1 MGAPSPV
8 RFFRFGTF
16 QFDLRARELRRNGI
30 KVRVPDQ
37 SIQVLAMLLE
47 HPGEVV
53 TRKEVHH
60 RLWPNG
66 TIVEFDHSINAAI
79 KRLRQALEDS
89 ADAPR
94 YVETLPRLGYRF
106 IGAVEQGPAQDAAVP
121 SAEPDPSPGELEGE
135 IVSHYRILDKLGS
148 GGMGVVYMAE
158 DPRLGRTVALKFL
171 ADEFTGDNAALDR
184 FQREARAAS
193 ALNHPNICTLYDI
206 GQADGRPFLAMEFLE
221 GQTLLQLIATGP
233 LTIDRILD
241 LGIQIAD
248 ALDAA
253 HAKGIEHRDIKPSN
267 IFVTA
272 RAAGKI
278 MDFGVAKMAH
288 LTRTADSEALL
299 TNPGSAV
306 GTAAYMSPEQARGE
320 PLDAR
325 TDLFSFGVVLY
336 EMATGQ
342 RPFQGDTMAAIFDAI
357 LNKSPIS
364 PVQLRPD
371 LPAGLEVIIHKA
383 LEKDRDVR
391 CPTALELRAHLNRIK
406 RDTEPRKSAAATLRF
421 GPFRIDLAGRKLL
434 RDETHVPLAPKAF
447 ETLLLLA
454 GNPGQILEKQE
465 LMDPLSPDTE
475 VEENNL
481 AQNISAIRNA
491 LGNVA
496 DRRRWIV
503 TVPGRGYRFD
513 AVGDAATGPAVART
527 GPKFA
532 RWTWVAAV
540 TMGLLVVV
548 IAWRLAWSP
557 TVVRHGLADITRLT
571 DSGDAT
577 RTVISPDGRNVA
589 IVRGMLGSQQLTIR
603 DLTTGRNLELAPRG
617 LVTYMGLTSTPDGNE
632 LYAVL
637 RNTGDIATAL
647 YRSATDEGEWIP
659 VITGVDSPVTFSP
672 DGQRFAF
679 VREDVSG
686 GHSLLII
693 RDLRG
698 REIVAASRPAP
709 EMLDYPAWSPDGSK
723 IACTIVN
730 RTRNVAGLLAIRLSN
745 ATHREIGTR
754 KWSLAKHLAW
764 VGIGDLVIA
773 ARRPG
778 DEVMQL
784 WDVSISTGQARRLT
798 ADFDSYDWFSVT
810 RDGRM
815 IAASRSR
822 TLTSIWAVEPNK
834 PDSERQIAAAADG
847 YGNVAGDADGTLV
860 FTHGPGHVAQVYR
873 MHADGS
879 QQVRLTTSAGNHYL
893 PKPCGPGGLIVYMSE
908 QRSGLETWMMDADG
922 SNAHPVFRHNGWTL
936 HDCSPDGRWIVHTS
950 SETGWQRLW
959 RTSSHGSIHQKLS
972 DGWAMAPSVSPNGRW
987 IAAFYAERPA
997 NTQYAPEAIAIL
1009 PFEGGAPLK
1018 VFPIDDSVEQRFAG
1032 LAWMPG
1038 SAAVS
1043 YVRNENGVGNVW
1055 VQPMSGGPPRKVT
1068 NFARDRVLYFGWSRD
1083 GATVFVTRA
1092 MVTTD
1097 AMLMHLLE

>member
-37 SIQVLAMLLE
+37 SIQVLAMLLQ

-53 TRKEVHH
+53 TREEVHH

-89 ADAPR
+89 AEAPR

-106 IGAVEQGPAQDAAVP
+106 IGTVGQGPAQDAAVP
-121 SAEPDPSPGELEGE
+121 SAEPDPSPGALEGE

-148 GGMGVVYMAE
+148 GGMGVVYKAE
-158 DPRLGRTVALKFL
+158 DTRLGRTVALKFL
-171 ADEFTGDNAALDR
+171 ADEFTGDKAALDR

-233 LTIDRILD
+233 LPIDRILD
-241 LGIQIAD
+241 LGTQIAD

-267 IFVTA
+267 IFVTVRGA
-272 RAAGKI
+272 VKI
-278 MDFGVAKMAH
+278 LDFGVARMAR
-288 LTRTADSEALL
+288 LPRNAENEALI
-299 TNPGSAV
+299 TNPGSAA

-320 PLDAR
+320 ELDPR

-342 RPFQGDTMAAIFDAI
+342 RPFQGDTTAAILDAI
-357 LNKSPIS
+357 LNKSPLS
-364 PVQLRPD
+364 PVQLQPD
-371 LPAGLEVIIHKA
+371 VPAGLEVIIHKA

-391 CPTALELRAHLNRIK
+391 YQTALELRAHLKHIA
-406 RDTEPRKSAAATLRF
+406 RDTEAGKSGPATLRF
-421 GPFRIDLAGRKLL
+421 GPIRIDIAGRKVL
-434 RDETHVPLAPKAF
+434 RDETHVPMTPKAF
-447 ETLLLLA
+447 ETLLRLA
-454 GNPGQILEKQE
+454 GNPGRILEKQE
-465 LMDPLSPDTE
+465 LMDALSPDTE

-481 AQNISAIRNA
+481 AQNISEIRKA
-491 LGNVA
+491 LGEVA
-496 DRRRWIV
+496 DGRRWIV
-503 TVPGRGYRFD
+503 TVPGRGYWFD
-513 AVGDAATGPAVART
+513 AAGDAAAGPTVAESR
-527 GPKFA
+527 PAFA
-532 RWTWVAAV
+532 RWIWVAAV
-540 TMGLLVVV
+540 TMGILVVV
-548 IAWRLAWSP
+548 IAWTLAYSR
-557 TVVRHGLADITRLT
+557 TGGRHEIGDVTRLT

-603 DLTTGRNLELAPRG
+603 DLTTGRNLELAPRRP
-617 LVTYMGLTSTPDGNE
+617 VTYMGLTFTPDGNE

-637 RNTGDIATAL
+637 RNSGEIGTAL
-647 YRSATDEGEWIP
+647 YRSAIGGGGWTP

-693 RDLRG
+693 HDLRG

-730 RTRNVAGLLAIRLSN
+730 RTRNVAGLLAIRLSD

-754 KWSLAKHLAW
+754 RWSLAKHLAW
-764 VGIGDLVIA
+764 VGIGDLVIT
-773 ARRPG
+773 ARQPE

-784 WDVSISTGQARRLT
+784 WDISISTGQARRLT

-810 RDGRM
+810 RDGRT
-815 IAASRSR
+815 IAASQSRS
-822 TLTSIWAVEPNK
+822 LMSVWAVEPNK
-834 PDSERQIAAAADG
+834 PSSERQIAASADG
-847 YGNVAGDADGTLV
+847 YGNVVGDADGTLL

-893 PKPCGPGGLIVYMSE
+893 PRPCGPGGRILYMSE

-922 SNAHPVFRHNGWTL
+922 SNAHPIFRHNGWTL
-936 HDCSPDGRWIVHTS
+936 HDCSPDGRWIVHSS

-959 RTSSHGSIHQKLS
+959 RTSSDGSIHQKLS
-972 DGWAMAPSVSPNGRW
+972 DGWAIAPSVSPDGRW
-987 IAAFYAERPA
+987 IAAFYAERPQ

-1032 LAWMPG
+1032 LAWMSG

-1043 YVRNENGVGNVW
+1043 YIRNENGVGNVW
-1055 VQPMSGGPPRKVT
+1055 VQPTIGGPPRRIT
-1068 NFARDRVLYFGWSRD
+1068 NFVRDRIIYFGWSRD

-1097 AMLMHLLE
+1097 AMLMHLLK